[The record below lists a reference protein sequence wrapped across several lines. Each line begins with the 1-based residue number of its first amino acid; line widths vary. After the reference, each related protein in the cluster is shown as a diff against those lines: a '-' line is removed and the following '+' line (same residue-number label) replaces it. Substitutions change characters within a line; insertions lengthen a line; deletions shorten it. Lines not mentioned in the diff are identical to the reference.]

1 MVVDSGKATDSTEEV
16 YMEEVDTVEEDV
28 VVIQISPTTPGM
40 VLISDR
46 FLGISA
52 VPIGVLFRD
61 TVKHLLVINIAVQ
74 RLVADAVTTVHA
86 GWVGVAEDNRSQ
98 KLKLIGQTPALEDV
112 VLEYVLHIMALT
124 L

>member
-52 VPIGVLFRD
+52 VPIGVLFRE
-61 TVKHLLVINIAVQ
+61 TVEHILAFKA
-74 RLVADAVTTVHA
+74 TV
-86 GWVGVAEDNRSQ
+86 
-98 KLKLIGQTPALEDV
+98 
-112 VLEYVLHIMALT
+112 
-124 L
+124 